1 MIRASLKNVQ
11 GFGLTEGLISL
22 IVLSAG
28 LLAIYGVHT
37 DLIRSF
43 EDDKTRT
50 EALYITSQK
59 IAEIRDDAADGA
71 ISASAGTE
79 GIDGET
85 AIFSRV
91 TARSDSGSSSTFT
104 ITTSW
109 DGLFGE
115 QSVQLQTVVMPLDPV
130 VAKDI
135 TLNGNDPSGTANLI
149 ATPQGSAEYGNGR
162 VLTDE
167 ELSGKS
173 PELNTVENVE
183 DGTKT
188 LQLDDGKY
196 YLIDSDNTVLLKS
209 NNPFVTINGRLYK
222 DASWAQSLKDLFIGA
237 PDISICKTIRG
248 VEGGGYGEYS
258 KTGLTTNVCTGG
270 YWTNGSKAGQC
281 KEYTEQTGQSVSYDY
296 ALYRCYVGSDW
307 YGSIAVTDQVGA
319 GDNIV
324 VDDGTVCLG
333 DPNQTTDDT
342 STDDFSTYPVAK
354 LSRQYRGY
362 QLAVNSEGKPVD
374 SSGVEVT
381 SGNAAYFKITGTPT
395 CQSINAPECTFSRH
409 DFVVKSIADDCP
421 NTMTVEFDGEIPS
434 GESGDDSFNPG
445 ARYCLPGDVCPTDVE
460 SAYAKLND
468 LRINVTLWTDGSAP
482 NNSNNIS
489 IKAINKFSGSTQFCE
504 QTSDSSKQDWKCL
517 VTNAGSKSTGDFI
530 PSDAWEGEIVVETE
544 GSCVGGDSPTNS
556 EQEGA
561 GDYVVS
567 LAVNVTSDGENF
579 RIDLTGCTPN

>member
-1 MIRASLKNVQ
+1 MIKASIKNVQ

-22 IVLSAG
+22 VVLSAG

-50 EALYITSQK
+50 EALYLTSQK
-59 IAEIRDDAADGA
+59 ISEIRDDAADGV
-71 ISASAGTE
+71 ISTVAGNESIAGQTATFSQVTGVAS
-79 GIDGET
+79 
-85 AIFSRV
+85 
-91 TARSDSGSSSTFT
+91 SGSSSTFT

-130 VAKDI
+130 VAEDI
-135 TLNGNDPSGTANLI
+135 TQNGNDPTGTANLI

-173 PELNTVENVE
+173 PELNKVEGVE

-222 DASWAQSLKDLFIGA
+222 DASWPQSLGDLFIGA

-258 KTGLTTNVCTGG
+258 KSGLTTNVCTGG
-270 YWTNGSKAGQC
+270 YWTSGSKAGQC
-281 KEYTEQTGQSVSYDY
+281 KEYTEQSNQTVTYDY

-319 GDNIV
+319 GDNII

-333 DPNQTTDDT
+333 DPNQTIDDT
-342 STDDFSTYPVAK
+342 ATDDFSTYPVAK

-362 QLAVNSEGKPVD
+362 KLALDADGDAVDASGAKVDLADSEG
-374 SSGVEVT
+374 
-381 SGNAAYFKITGTPT
+381 AAYFKITGTPT
-395 CQSINAPECTFSRH
+395 CSEINASECTFSRH

-434 GESGDDSFNPG
+434 GNSGDDSFNPG
-445 ARYCLPGDVCPTDVE
+445 ARYCLPGDICPPDVD
-460 SAYAKLND
+460 SAYAYKITVSLFMRD
-468 LRINVTLWTDGSAP
+468 ETKEPALINNE
-482 NNSNNIS
+482 NNFSS
-489 IKAINKFSGSTQFCE
+489 VYVVDEFSGKTSICEYRFNNQFDC
-504 QTSDSSKQDWKCL
+504 DVYL
-517 VTNAGSKSTGDFI
+517 AGSKSSGIFRTTWSGTVY
-530 PSDAWEGEIVVETE
+530 AETT
-544 GSCVGGDSPTNS
+544 GSCIGVNGDNPVSKAVSGLVP
-556 EQEGA
+556 
-561 GDYVVS
+561 GDVS
-567 LAVNVTSDGENF
+567 TSLQF
-579 RIDLTGCTPN
+579 RNCLD

>member
-1 MIRASLKNVQ
+1 MIRASIKNVQ

-22 IVLSAG
+22 VVLSAG

-50 EALYITSQK
+50 EALYLTSQK
-59 IAEIRDDAADGA
+59 IAEIRDDAADGG
-71 ISASAGTE
+71 ISTTAGSEVIT
-79 GIDGET
+79 GQT
-85 AIFSRV
+85 ATFSRV
-91 TARSDSGSSSTFT
+91 TGVTSSGSSSTFT

-115 QSVQLQTVVMPLDPV
+115 QSVQLQTVVMPLDPI
-130 VAKDI
+130 VAEDI
-135 TLNGNDPSGTANLI
+135 TQNGNDPTGTANLI

-167 ELSGKS
+167 LLGKS
-173 PELNTVENVE
+173 PEPNVVEGVE

-209 NNPFVTINGRLYK
+209 NNPFVTINGRLYLYK
-222 DASWAQSLKDLFIGA
+222 DASWAQSLDELYIGA

-248 VEGGGYGEYS
+248 FEPYS
-258 KTGLTTNVCTGG
+258 KSGLTTNVCTGG
-270 YWTNGSKAGQC
+270 YWTSGSKAGQC
-281 KEYTEQTGQSVSYDY
+281 KEYTEKSNQTVTYDY

-307 YGSIAVTDQVGA
+307 YGSIAVTDQVDS
-319 GDNIV
+319 GDNII

-342 STDDFSTYPVAK
+342 ATDDFSTYPVSK

-362 QLAVNSEGKPVD
+362 QLAVNSEGNPVD

-395 CQSINAPECTFSRH
+395 CSSINAPECTFSRH
-409 DFVVKSIADDCP
+409 DFVVKPIADDCP

-434 GESGDDSFNPG
+434 GTSGDDSFNPG
-445 ARYCLPGDVCPTDVE
+445 ARYCLPGDVCPTDVD
-460 SAYAKLND
+460 SAYAKLKD
-468 LRINVTLWTDGSAP
+468 LRINVTLWTDGVAP
-482 NNSNNIS
+482 NSSNNIS
-489 IKAINKFSGSTQFCE
+489 IKAVNKFSGYQESCTHVDNP
-504 QTSDSSKQDWKCL
+504 TNKQDWICP
-517 VTNAGSKSTGDFI
+517 VTNVGSKATGDFV
-530 PSDAWEGEIVVETE
+530 PTNTWEGEIVVLTE
-544 GSCVGGDSPTNS
+544 GACVGDASP

-561 GDYVVS
+561 GSNKVS
-567 LAVNVTSDGENF
+567 LAVNVTPDVKDF
-579 RIDLTGCTPN
+579 RVDLTGCATN

>member
-1 MIRASLKNVQ
+1 MIRTSIKNVQ

-22 IVLSAG
+22 VVLSAG

-50 EALYITSQK
+50 EALYLTSQK
-59 IAEIRDDAADGA
+59 IAEIRDDAADGGISTAAGIEA
-71 ISASAGTE
+71 ITGQ
-79 GIDGET
+79 T
-85 AIFSRV
+85 ATFSRV
-91 TARSDSGSSSTFT
+91 TGVTSSGSSSTFT

-130 VAKDI
+130 VAEDI
-135 TLNGNDPSGTANLI
+135 TQNGNDPTGTANLI

-167 ELSGKS
+167 ELSGKN
-173 PELNTVENVE
+173 PESNKVENVE

-222 DASWAQSLKDLFIGA
+222 DASWAQTLDDLFIGA
-237 PDISICKTIRG
+237 PDISICKTIRA
-248 VEGGGYGEYS
+248 VSNGGYGNYIKS
-258 KTGLTTNVCTGG
+258 GLTTNVCTGG

-281 KEYTEQTGQSVSYDY
+281 KEYTEQPNQTVTYDY

-307 YGSIAVTDQVGA
+307 YGSIAVTDQVGS
-319 GDNIV
+319 GDNII

-342 STDDFSTYPVAK
+342 ATDDFSTYPVAK

-362 QLAVNSEGKPVD
+362 KLALDADGDAVDASGAKVDLADSEG
-374 SSGVEVT
+374 
-381 SGNAAYFKITGTPT
+381 AAYFKITGTPT
-395 CQSINAPECTFSRH
+395 CSKINAADCTFSRH

-421 NTMTVEFDGEIPS
+421 NTMKVEFDGEIPS
-434 GESGDDSFNPG
+434 VNSGDDSFNPG
-445 ARYCLPGDVCPTDVE
+445 SRYCLPGDICPPDVD
-460 SAYAKLND
+460 SAYAYK
-468 LRINVTLWTDGSAP
+468 IT
-482 NNSNNIS
+482 IS
-489 IKAINKFSGSTQFCE
+489 LFMRDETKVPALITNEDNFSSVYVVDEFSGKTSMCEYRFNNQFDC
-504 QTSDSSKQDWKCL
+504 DVYL
-517 VTNAGSKSTGDFI
+517 AGSKSSGIFRTTWSGT
-530 PSDAWEGEIVVETE
+530 VYVETT
-544 GSCVGGDSPTNS
+544 GSCIGVNGDDPVSKEVS
-556 EQEGA
+556 GLVS
-561 GDYVVS
+561 GDVTTS
-567 LAVNVTSDGENF
+567 LQF
-579 RIDLTGCTPN
+579 RNCLD